1 MIFERP
7 HPCQQIA
14 GQTLP
19 GNIVL
24 DATQHRRRSQ
34 HRLTALYF
42 VQAEPASSDDAGVEL
57 AAFIA
62 ADKLGRIDDAQKLLP
77 GLRVYPQVD
86 TDQIAAANIAAG
98 FFQGFAYQGL
108 FRRFPCF
115 DVAAGLAQHASI
127 RGVFFHEQEL
137 IFMLDESRNR
147 QISGLHALLARLNT
161 QLTEFDFHFAG
172 KPDLVEHLAIEFGNR
187 RFMRIRNAFPAARL

>member
-1 MIFERP
+1 MI
-7 HPCQQIA
+7 
-14 GQTLP
+14 
-19 GNIVL
+19 
-24 DATQHRRRSQ
+24 
-34 HRLTALYF
+34 ALYI
-42 VQAEPASSDDAGVEL
+42 VEAHPASGDNAGIEL
-57 AAFIA
+57 PLFIA
-62 ADKLGRIDDAQKLLP
+62 TEKPGGIDDAQKLLP

-127 RGVFFHEQEL
+127 RGIFFHEQEL
-137 IFMLDESRNR
+137 IFMLDDSRNR
-147 QISGLHALLARLNT
+147 QISDAHALLARLNT